1 MEYKPEEH
9 FDFLHGLHDDAQRL
23 GHPRGSFLGKKGDV
37 LIWHA
42 DLAHGGAP
50 ITKPGRSRRSLVA
63 HFCAEADEPYYR
75 RHSQKK
81 ELTTD
86 DCVFVSAFAD
96 VPSPATA

>member
-1 MEYKPEEH
+1 MS
-9 FDFLHGLHDDAQRL
+9 GLT
-23 GHPRGSFLGKKGDV
+23 RGINPQTGTTSNSALKFAHRVGADL

-75 RHSQKK
+75 RHSQTK
-81 ELTTD
+81 ELATD
-86 DCVFVSAFAD
+86 ECVFVSAFAD
-96 VPSPATA
+96 VR